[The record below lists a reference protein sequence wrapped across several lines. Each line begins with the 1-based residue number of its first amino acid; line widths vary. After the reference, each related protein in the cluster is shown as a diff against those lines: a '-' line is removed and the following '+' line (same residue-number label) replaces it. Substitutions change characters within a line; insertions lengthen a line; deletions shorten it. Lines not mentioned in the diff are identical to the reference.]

1 MKIMVR
7 KRRKR
12 SDFKQ
17 VWVSDEI
24 SPRLDLGKTI
34 HYRFGVDCMKFLEG
48 FMSPNIGFNYTR
60 GSKDDVYRHDRNVM
74 F

>member
-1 MKIMVR
+1 MAR

-17 VWVSDEI
+17 VWVSYELNKN
-24 SPRLDLGKTI
+24 LDLGKTI
-34 HYRFGVDCMKFLEG
+34 NYKFGVDCMKFLDTFNG
-48 FMSPNIGFNYTR
+48 PNIGFNYTK